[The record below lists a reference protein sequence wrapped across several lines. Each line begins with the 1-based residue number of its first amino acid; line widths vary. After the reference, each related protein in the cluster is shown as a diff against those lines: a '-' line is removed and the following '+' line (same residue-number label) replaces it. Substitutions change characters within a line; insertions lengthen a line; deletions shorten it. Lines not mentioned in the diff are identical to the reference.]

1 MTSGH
6 ATAPAPAPVPEPE
19 AGSEPELTET
29 AAESTE
35 TELELEPDPEPES
48 RGAGSGWEA
57 RNQLAADPSAADP
70 SAVDAAPADAAP
82 AGESAADPSV
92 ADPSVADQGSGRD
105 AILRAARRAFTQRPY
120 ADVTIRG
127 IAADAGVSP
136 SLVVK
141 HFGRKEELFNTV
153 ADFAPAAA
161 ELFDAPLDGLG
172 RHLVVTLVKR
182 RRELKSDPL
191 LRVVFSLGNRD
202 ERSLLRD
209 RFHQQVTEEL
219 AARLAG
225 PEAALRAELVAGHLL
240 GLGATLS
247 LHPEGAG
254 SRATPEHLADLY
266 APALQA
272 LITGRAAGDP
282 GR

>member
-1 MTSGH
+1 MISGQ
-6 ATAPAPAPVPEPE
+6 ATVPGPAPAPGPVPGPI
-19 AGSEPELTET
+19 
-29 AAESTE
+29 
-35 TELELEPDPEPES
+35 
-48 RGAGSGWEA
+48 
-57 RNQLAADPSAADP
+57 AADPARGPAGPEPTTATASASAA
-70 SAVDAAPADAAP
+70 ATTTGAATATATSD
-82 AGESAADPSV
+82 V
-92 ADPSVADQGSGRD
+92 ADPGTGRD

-153 ADFAPAAA
+153 ADFGPAAA
-161 ELFDAPLDGLG
+161 ELFDAPLDMLG
-172 RHLVVTLVKR
+172 RHMVVTLVRR
-182 RRELKSDPL
+182 RRELQSDPL

-209 RFHQQVTEEL
+209 RFHEQVTDSL
-219 AARLAG
+219 AARLPG
-225 PEAALRAELVAGHLL
+225 PEATLRAELIAGHLL

-247 LHPEGAG
+247 LHREGAG
-254 SRATPEHLADLY
+254 ADATPEHIADLY

-272 LITGRAAGDP
+272 LITG
-282 GR
+282 

>member
-1 MTSGH
+1 M
-6 ATAPAPAPVPEPE
+6 E
-19 AGSEPELTET
+19 SEPVV
-29 AAESTE
+29 
-35 TELELEPDPEPES
+35 
-48 RGAGSGWEA
+48 G
-57 RNQLAADPSAADP
+57 AADPGTTPADP
-70 SAVDAAPADAAP
+70 GAAPTGP
-82 AGESAADPSV
+82 GTSSADPDTALRASGSSSTDPGTALNASGTSSV
-92 ADPSVADQGSGRD
+92 DPGTGRD

-153 ADFAPAAA
+153 ADFGPAAA
-161 ELFDAPLDGLG
+161 ELLAAPLGTLG
-172 RHLVVTLVKR
+172 RHMVLTLVSC
-182 RRELKSDPL
+182 RRERQSDPL

-209 RFHQQVTEEL
+209 RFHEQVTDAL
-219 AARLAG
+219 TARLHG
-225 PEAALRAELVAGHLL
+225 PEAALRAELIAGHLL

-247 LHPEGAG
+247 LHREGAG
-254 SRATPEHLADLY
+254 ARATSEHIADLY

-272 LITGRAAGDP
+272 LITGRAADGTGP